1 MNNHLF
7 SRVPAALLLLAA
19 LLTSAPA
26 VRAAGTVIYE
36 RESAFGTVVV
46 TDEGGGKRALR
57 FGRNGVRQS
66 LVKLDDPEYLELAY
80 TPVALS
86 GLALCAE
93 PQRMLVLGLGG
104 GTLPM
109 FLRHQYPGAE
119 IDVVDINPEVAAA
132 AVSQL
137 GFREDARMRIHIT
150 DGRKFIENTRT
161 PYDAVFLDAFG
172 ANAVPPHLTTREFLA
187 AVRRAV
193 KPDGV
198 VVGNLWSTAT
208 NPPYA
213 AMVATYREVFETL
226 HVLRVTASNNRI
238 LLATPRIDPPA
249 TLAERAGALSLRKR
263 FRFDL
268 GALVSTGLQPAGD
281 AGSGIVLTDTA
292 LGL

>member
-1 MNNHLF
+1 MGRKLF
-7 SRVPAALLLLAA
+7 SVAAALLWLGAA
-19 LLTSAPA
+19 PLSAGTA
-26 VRAAGTVIYE
+26 NAAGTVIYE
-36 RESAFGTVVV
+36 KESAFGTVVV
-46 TDEGGGKRALR
+46 TDEGGGRRALR
-57 FGRNGVRQS
+57 FGRDGVRQS
-66 LVKLDDPEYLELAY
+66 LVKLDDPEHLELAY
-80 TPVALS
+80 TPFALS

-109 FLRHQYPGAE
+109 FLRRQYPAAE

-137 GFREDARMRIHIT
+137 GFREDARMRIHIA
-150 DGRKFIENTRT
+150 DGRKFIEGIVR

-172 ANAVPPHLTTREFLA
+172 ANAVPPHLTTREFLS

-198 VVGNLWSTAT
+198 VVGNLWNTAT
-208 NPPYA
+208 NPPYGS
-213 AMVATYREVFETL
+213 MVATYRAVFETL

-238 LLATPRIDPPA
+238 LLAAPRTDA
-249 TLAERAGALSLRKR
+249 SGTLAERAGALSARKR

-268 GALVSTGLQPAGD
+268 GTLVAVGLMPA
-281 AGSGIVLTDTA
+281 AESGRGPILTDTA